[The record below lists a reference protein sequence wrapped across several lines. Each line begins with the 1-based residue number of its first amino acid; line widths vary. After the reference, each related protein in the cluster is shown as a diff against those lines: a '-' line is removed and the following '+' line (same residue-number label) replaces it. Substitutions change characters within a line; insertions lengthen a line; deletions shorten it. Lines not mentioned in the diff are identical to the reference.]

1 MKLGMRRLIA
11 LAVTLAGVGAASACG
26 SPAPHAPEPAA
37 AAGARQSRVPGEY
50 LVTVAARN
58 GVEAIA
64 ELYGRFGIKGIQDLG
79 HNVFLVTLTE
89 DPGPARMEQLLGG
102 NARIR
107 AVQPNFV
114 YGTRGP
120 ARLPGAR

>member
-11 LAVTLAGVGAASACG
+11 LAVTLASAGAASACG
-26 SPAPHAPEPAA
+26 SPAPRATEAA
-37 AAGARQSRVPGEY
+37 VPAGARQHRVPGEY
-50 LVTVAARN
+50 LVTLAARN

-64 ELYGRFGIKGIQDLG
+64 ELYGRFGIKGIRDLG
-79 HNVFLVTLTE
+79 HDVFLVILTE
-89 DPGPARMEQLLGG
+89 DPGPARMEQLRGG
-102 NARIR
+102 NARIQ

-114 YGTRGP
+114 YGTGGP